1 MAQADA
7 RRTRQRRFG
16 ATWVYDRKP
25 HGGFY
30 TQDDVRE
37 IVAYARERFVRV
49 VPEIEM
55 PGHSQAAIAA
65 YPSSATSATR

>member
-1 MAQADA
+1 MARPARSSDVRHATRRDA
-7 RRTRQRRFG
+7 PFDKKR
-16 ATWVYDRKP
+16 

-37 IVAYARERFVRV
+37 IVAYARERFVHV

-55 PGHSQAAIAA
+55 PGHAQAAIAA
-65 YPSSATSATR
+65 YP